1 MQLAAERDQRRK
13 TLPAAGC
20 KQELAS
26 VWIPWLAAPVFAL
39 LPLAGCWLA
48 GWLQPVGNQVV
59 EQQPPAR
66 TATSFTLASIAG
78 VAQQR

>member
-1 MQLAAERDQRRK
+1 MHVAAERHRRV
-13 TLPAAGC
+13 LPTAGC

-48 GWLQPVGNQVV
+48 GYLQPAGNQIV

-78 VAQQR
+78 VAQQ